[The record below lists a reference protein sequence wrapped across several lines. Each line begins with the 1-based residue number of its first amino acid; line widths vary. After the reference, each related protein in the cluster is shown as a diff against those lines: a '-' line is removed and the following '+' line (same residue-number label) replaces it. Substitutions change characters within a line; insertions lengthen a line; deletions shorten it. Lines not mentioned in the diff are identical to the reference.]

1 MTPKAN
7 DAQPVA
13 KKAAS
18 KARASKIVEK
28 AEETPAISYEM
39 PGYKALSEEEMRRD
53 LAEAGIYAQAHAL
66 VPYQMRG
73 NTGDMYLLMQI
84 AKHLNI
90 PFVTALRG
98 LSFIGDKDVKPAM
111 TAQLMSAL
119 VRNAGHTLRE
129 QWDAETNTATATI
142 IRKDDPDFEHV
153 AVWDEEKARVAGLWE
168 STPTWVQYPK
178 AMLTA
183 RAMSEVCRH
192 AASEV
197 LLGFSY
203 VPEEFQTAESASR
216 VLDMREQVKH
226 DMDRLHLSS
235 EKVAE
240 VLDGVALPGIPVAL
254 MTPRELE
261 EVNARI
267 GVIEYERDKDK
278 IDEVRERIQ
287 KGRDVLNLSEGAF
300 AEIVRRNVRPGRGYD
315 TMNLREAEQ
324 VLDVLLRQAKKSGN
338 RSGQRQAQPSQQA
351 PTQQQ
356 HAPQQQVPVQPQQS
370 AQQPRPQAQQGYT
383 QYMPA
388 QPQEAPQQRPETARQ
403 PQQAPAPAPQ
413 QQAPAQESY
422 GLYDESQRPEQ
433 YPPLG
438 SQNPQ
443 GISGRMAMIQRAMKK
458 QGVSE
463 EELPFVLA
471 YAFEDDERADV
482 DNVDALTMDDMTIL
496 LDRIQ
501 RYAAESKPAQEPTA
515 ELPFDGDTPA
525 DNMDGLESSY
535 NAHGGE
541 VDDDPENWN
550 EGWPETAKPGGG
562 ANQ

>member
-7 DAQPVA
+7 DAQPAA

-18 KARASKIVEK
+18 KTRTTKAAEK
-28 AEETPAISYEM
+28 AEETTAVSHEM
-39 PGYKALSEEEMRRD
+39 PGYKALSEEEMRHD

-90 PFVTALRG
+90 PFITALRG

-129 QWDAETNTATATI
+129 QWDADTNTATAI
-142 IRKDDPDFEHV
+142 LIRKDDPSFEHV

-168 STPTWVQYPK
+168 STPTWMQYPK
-178 AMLTA
+178 AMLTT

-226 DMDRLHLSS
+226 DMTRLNLSS

-240 VLDGVALPGIPVAL
+240 VLDGVTLPGIPVAL

-261 EVNARI
+261 DVNARI

-287 KGRDVLNLSEGAF
+287 KGRDKLNLSEGAF
-300 AEIVRRNVRPGRGYD
+300 AEIVRRNVRSGRGYD

-324 VLDVLLRQAKKSGN
+324 VLDVLLRQAKKSGI
-338 RSGQRQAQPSQQA
+338 RSGQRQAQPAPQA
-351 PTQQQ
+351 PAPQPS
-356 HAPQQQVPVQPQQS
+356 APQQQAPAQPYQSPQQ
-370 AQQPRPQAQQGYT
+370 PHPQAQQGYS
-383 QYMPA
+383 QHMPA
-388 QPQEAPQQRPETARQ
+388 QPQEAPQQRPEPAQQ
-403 PQQAPAPAPQ
+403 PQQAP
-413 QQAPAQESY
+413 APAQESY

-438 SQNPQ
+438 SQKPK
-443 GISGRMAMIQRAMKK
+443 GVSGPMGMIQRTMRT
-458 QGVSE
+458 QGLSE
-463 EELPFVLA
+463 DELPIVLA
-471 YAFEDDERADV
+471 YVFGDKQV
-482 DNVDALTMDDMTIL
+482 NVDELTMDETTAVL
-496 LDRIQ
+496 AGIQ
-501 RYAAESKPAQEPTA
+501 RYAAEAGAPEPTA
-515 ELPFDGDTPA
+515 ELPLNGDAPA
-525 DNMDGLESSY
+525 NTDNLDDLEAFYS
-535 NAHGGE
+535 AQGGE
-541 VDDDPENWN
+541 VNDDESETWN

>member
-1 MTPKAN
+1 MTSKTRT
-7 DAQPVA
+7 
-13 KKAAS
+13 S
-18 KARASKIVEK
+18 KAVEK
-28 AEETPAISYEM
+28 AEETTTISHEM

-53 LAEAGIYAQAHAL
+53 LAEADIYSRAFAL
-66 VPYQMRG
+66 IPYQMRG
-73 NTGDMYLLMQI
+73 NAGDMYLLMQI
-84 AKHLNI
+84 AKHLNV
-90 PFVTALRG
+90 PFITALRG

-111 TAQLMSAL
+111 SAQLMSAL

-129 QWDAETNTATATI
+129 QWDPETNTATAVI
-142 IRKDDPDFEHV
+142 IRKDDPQFEHV

-168 STPTWVQYPK
+168 STPTWMQYPK

-203 VPEEFQTAESASR
+203 VPEEFQTQESASR
-216 VLDMREQVKH
+216 VLDMRQQVQA
-226 DMDRLHLSS
+226 DMDRLRLSS
-235 EKVAE
+235 EKAIE
-240 VLDGVALPGIPVAL
+240 VLDGVTLPGITIAL

-287 KGRDVLNLSEGAF
+287 KGRDVLNLTEGAF

-338 RSGQRQAQPSQQA
+338 RSGQRQPAQQVPA
-351 PTQQQ
+351 PQSP
-356 HAPQQQVPVQPQQS
+356 APQQQAPPAAASPAGAAGLHPVHARTASGGPS
-370 AQQPRPQAQQGYT
+370 AAPRTGSP
-383 QYMPA
+383 
-388 QPQEAPQQRPETARQ
+388 
-403 PQQAPAPAPQ
+403 APAGPGSAPQ

-443 GISGRMAMIQRAMKK
+443 GTSGPMAMIQRTMEKHGIAE
-458 QGVSE
+458 G
-463 EELPFVLA
+463 ELPIILTYVF
-471 YAFEDDERADV
+471 DDERADV
-482 DNVDALTMDDMTIL
+482 DNVDTLSMNDMPL
-496 LDRIQ
+496 VLAGIQ
-501 RYAAESKPAQEPTA
+501 RYAAETKPVQEPTA
-515 ELPFDGDTPA
+515 ELPFDGDAPA
-525 DNMDGLESSY
+525 DNMEDLEASY
-535 NAHGGE
+535 SAQGSE
-541 VDDDPENWN
+541 VNDDPETWN

-562 ANQ
+562 AN

>member
-1 MTPKAN
+1 MTSKTRT
-7 DAQPVA
+7 
-13 KKAAS
+13 S
-18 KARASKIVEK
+18 KAVEK
-28 AEETPAISYEM
+28 AEETTVPVWEI
-39 PGYKALSEEEMRRD
+39 PGYKALTEEEMRRD
-53 LAEAGIYAQAHAL
+53 LAEADIYSRAFAL
-66 VPYQMRG
+66 IPYQMRG
-73 NTGDMYLLMQI
+73 NAGDMYLLMQI
-84 AKHLNI
+84 AKHLNV
-90 PFVTALRG
+90 PFITALRG

-111 TAQLMSAL
+111 SAQLMSAL

-129 QWDAETNTATATI
+129 QWDPETNTATAVI
-142 IRKDDPDFEHV
+142 IRKDDPQFEHV

-168 STPTWVQYPK
+168 STPTWMQYPK

-203 VPEEFQTAESASR
+203 VPEEFQTQESASR
-216 VLDMREQVKH
+216 VLDMRQQVQA
-226 DMDRLHLSS
+226 DMDRLRLSS
-235 EKVAE
+235 EKAIE
-240 VLDGVALPGIPVAL
+240 VLDGVPLPGITIAL

-287 KGRDVLNLSEGAF
+287 KGRDVLNLTEGAF

-338 RSGQRQAQPSQQA
+338 RSGQRQPAQQVPA
-351 PTQQQ
+351 PQSP
-356 HAPQQQVPVQPQQS
+356 APQQQAPQ
-370 AQQPRPQAQQGYT
+370 QQPRPQAQQGYT

-388 QPQEAPQQRPETARQ
+388 QPQEAPQQHPEPVRQ
-403 PQQAPAPAPQ
+403 PQQAQAPAPQ

-443 GISGRMAMIQRAMKK
+443 GTSGPMAMIQRTMEKHGIAE
-458 QGVSE
+458 G
-463 EELPFVLA
+463 ELPIILTYVF
-471 YAFEDDERADV
+471 DDERADV
-482 DNVDALTMDDMTIL
+482 DNVDTLSMNDMPL
-496 LDRIQ
+496 VLAGIQ
-501 RYAAESKPAQEPTA
+501 RYAAETKPVQEPTA
-515 ELPFDGDTPA
+515 ELPFDGDAPA
-525 DNMDGLESSY
+525 DNMEDLEASY
-535 NAHGGE
+535 SAQGSE
-541 VDDDPENWN
+541 VNDDPETWN

-562 ANQ
+562 AN

>member
-1 MTPKAN
+1 MAPKTA
-7 DAQPVA
+7 DAQPAA

-18 KARASKIVEK
+18 KTRTAKTVK
-28 AEETPAISYEM
+28 AEEPTAPVWEV

-53 LAEAGIYAQAHAL
+53 LAEADIYAQAHAL
-66 VPYQMRG
+66 IPYQMRG
-73 NTGDMYLLMQI
+73 NAGDMYLLMQI

-90 PFVTALRG
+90 PFITALRG

-129 QWDAETNTATATI
+129 QWDQETNTATATL
-142 IRKDDPDFEHV
+142 IRKDDPHFEHV

-168 STPTWVQYPK
+168 STPTWMQYPK

-203 VPEEFQTAESASR
+203 VPEEFQTQESASR

-226 DMDRLHLSS
+226 DMTRLNLSN
-235 EKVAE
+235 EKIAE
-240 VLDGVALPGIPVAL
+240 VLNGVTLPGIPVAL

-261 EVNARI
+261 DVNARI

-287 KGRDVLNLSEGAF
+287 KGRDKLNLSEGAF

-324 VLDVLLRQAKKSGN
+324 VLDVLLRQAKKSGI
-338 RSGQRQAQPSQQA
+338 RSGQRQAQPA
-351 PTQQQ
+351 QQQ
-356 HAPQQQVPVQPQQS
+356 PAPQQQAPARPQQG

-388 QPQEAPQQRPETARQ
+388 QPQEAPQQRPEPAQQ
-403 PQQAPAPAPQ
+403 PQQAP
-413 QQAPAQESY
+413 APAQESY

-438 SQNPQ
+438 SQKQQ
-443 GISGRMAMIQRAMKK
+443 GASGIMTMIQRAMQK
-458 QGVSE
+458 QGLAE
-463 EELPFVLA
+463 DELPFVLA
-471 YAFEDDERADV
+471 HIFGDNAPDV
-482 DNVDALTMDDMTIL
+482 DELTMNDMTTVFAGIE
-496 LDRIQ
+496 
-501 RYAAESKPAQEPTA
+501 RYAAKAGAVVEPEPTA
-515 ELPFDGDTPA
+515 ELPLDGDAPA
-525 DNMDGLESSY
+525 DTDNLDDLEASY
-535 NAHGGE
+535 SAQGGE
-541 VDDDPENWN
+541 VNDDDSEAWN

-562 ANQ
+562 AN

>member
-7 DAQPVA
+7 DAQPAA

-18 KARASKIVEK
+18 KTRTTKAAEK
-28 AEETPAISYEM
+28 AEETTAVSHEM
-39 PGYKALSEEEMRRD
+39 PGYKALSEEEMRHD

-90 PFVTALRG
+90 PFITALRG

-129 QWDAETNTATATI
+129 QWDADTNTATAI
-142 IRKDDPDFEHV
+142 LIRKDDPSFEHV

-168 STPTWVQYPK
+168 STPTWMQYPK

-226 DMDRLHLSS
+226 DMTRLNLSN

-240 VLDGVALPGIPVAL
+240 VLDGVTLPGIPVAL

-261 EVNARI
+261 DVNARI

-287 KGRDVLNLSEGAF
+287 KGRDKLNLSEGAF

-324 VLDVLLRQAKKSGN
+324 VLDVLLRQAKKSGI
-338 RSGQRQAQPSQQA
+338 RSGQRQAQPAPQA
-351 PTQQQ
+351 P
-356 HAPQQQVPVQPQQS
+356 
-370 AQQPRPQAQQGYT
+370 
-383 QYMPA
+383 
-388 QPQEAPQQRPETARQ
+388 
-403 PQQAPAPAPQ
+403 
-413 QQAPAQESY
+413 APAQESY

-438 SQNPQ
+438 SQKPK
-443 GISGRMAMIQRAMKK
+443 GVSGPMGMIQRTMRT
-458 QGVSE
+458 QGLSE
-463 EELPFVLA
+463 DELPIVLA
-471 YAFEDDERADV
+471 YVFGDKQV
-482 DNVDALTMDDMTIL
+482 NVDELTMDETTAVL
-496 LDRIQ
+496 AGIQ
-501 RYAAESKPAQEPTA
+501 RYAAEAGAPEPTA
-515 ELPFDGDTPA
+515 ELPPQ
-525 DNMDGLESSY
+525 
-535 NAHGGE
+535 
-541 VDDDPENWN
+541 W
-550 EGWPETAKPGGG
+550 
-562 ANQ
+562 

>member
-1 MTPKAN
+1 MTSKTRT
-7 DAQPVA
+7 
-13 KKAAS
+13 S
-18 KARASKIVEK
+18 KAVEK
-28 AEETPAISYEM
+28 AEETTTISHEM
-39 PGYKALSEEEMRRD
+39 PGYKALTEEEMRRD
-53 LAEAGIYAQAHAL
+53 LVEADIYSKAHAL
-66 VPYQMRG
+66 IPYQMRG
-73 NTGDMYLLMQI
+73 NAGDMYLLMQI
-84 AKHLNI
+84 AKHLNV
-90 PFVTALRG
+90 PFITALRG

-111 TAQLMSAL
+111 SAQLMSAL

-129 QWDAETNTATATI
+129 QWDPETNTATAVI
-142 IRKDDPDFEHV
+142 IRKDDPQFEHV

-168 STPTWVQYPK
+168 STPTWMQYPK

-203 VPEEFQTAESASR
+203 VPEEFQTQESASR
-216 VLDMREQVKH
+216 VLDMRQQVQA
-226 DMDRLHLSS
+226 DMDRLRLSS
-235 EKVAE
+235 EKAIE
-240 VLDGVALPGIPVAL
+240 VLDGVTLPGITIAL

-287 KGRDVLNLSEGAF
+287 KGCDVLNLTEGAF

-338 RSGQRQAQPSQQA
+338 RSGQRQPAQQVPA
-351 PTQQQ
+351 PQSP
-356 HAPQQQVPVQPQQS
+356 APQQQ
-370 AQQPRPQAQQGYT
+370 AQ
-383 QYMPA
+383 
-388 QPQEAPQQRPETARQ
+388 
-403 PQQAPAPAPQ
+403 APAPQ

-443 GISGRMAMIQRAMKK
+443 GTSGPMAMIQRTMEKHGIAE
-458 QGVSE
+458 G
-463 EELPFVLA
+463 ELPIILTYVF
-471 YAFEDDERADV
+471 DDERADV
-482 DNVDALTMDDMTIL
+482 DNVDTLSMNDMPL
-496 LDRIQ
+496 VLAGIQ
-501 RYAAESKPAQEPTA
+501 RYAAETKPVQEPTA
-515 ELPFDGDTPA
+515 ELPFDGDAPA
-525 DNMDGLESSY
+525 DNMEDLEASY
-535 NAHGGE
+535 SAQGSE
-541 VDDDPENWN
+541 VNDDPETWN

-562 ANQ
+562 AN

>member
-7 DAQPVA
+7 DAQPA
-13 KKAAS
+13 TKKAAP
-18 KARASKIVEK
+18 KTRTPKTVK
-28 AEETPAISYEM
+28 AEETPAPTWEV

-90 PFVTALRG
+90 PLITALRG

-129 QWDAETNTATATI
+129 QWDAETNTATATL
-142 IRKDDPDFEHV
+142 IRKDDPSFEHV

-216 VLDMREQVKH
+216 VLDMRQQVKG
-226 DMDRLHLSS
+226 DMGRLNLSS

-240 VLDGVALPGIPVAL
+240 VLDGVTLPGIPVAL

-287 KGRDVLNLSEGAF
+287 KGRDKLNLSEGAF
-300 AEIVRRNVRPGRGYD
+300 GEIVRRNVRPGRGYD

-324 VLDVLLRQAKKSGN
+324 VLDVLLRQAKKSGI
-338 RSGQRQAQPSQQA
+338 RSGQRQPAKQA
-351 PTQQQ
+351 PAPQSP
-356 HAPQQQVPVQPQQS
+356 APQQQAPAQPYQS
-370 AQQPRPQAQQGYT
+370 PQQPRPQAQQGYT

-388 QPQEAPQQRPETARQ
+388 QPQEAPQQRPEPAQQ
-403 PQQAPAPAPQ
+403 PQQAPAPT
-413 QQAPAQESY
+413 QESY

-443 GISGRMAMIQRAMKK
+443 GTPGIRAMIQRALQTQGIPEEKLPNILIATFKK
-458 QGVSE
+458 GE
-463 EELPFVLA
+463 KAE
-471 YAFEDDERADV
+471 
-482 DNVDALTMDDMTIL
+482 NVDALTMDDMTTL
-496 LDRIQ
+496 LDGIQ
-501 RYAAESKPAQEPTA
+501 RYATEPESFSEPTV
-515 ELPFDGDTPA
+515 ELPFDGDASA
-525 DNMDGLESSY
+525 DNMDDLEASY
-535 NAHGGE
+535 IAQGDE
-541 VDDDPENWN
+541 VNDDPETWN
-550 EGWPETAKPGGG
+550 EGWSETAKPGGA
-562 ANQ
+562 AN

>member
-7 DAQPVA
+7 DAQPAA

-18 KARASKIVEK
+18 KTRTSKTVEK
-28 AEETPAISYEM
+28 AEETTAVSHEM
-39 PGYKALSEEEMRRD
+39 PGYKALSEEEMHRD

-84 AKHLNI
+84 AKHLNV
-90 PFVTALRG
+90 PFITALRG

-111 TAQLMSAL
+111 SAQLMSAL

-129 QWDAETNTATATI
+129 QWDPETNTATAVI
-142 IRKDDPDFEHV
+142 IRKDDPQFEHV

-168 STPTWVQYPK
+168 STPTWMQYPK

-203 VPEEFQTAESASR
+203 VPEEFQTQESASR
-216 VLDMREQVKH
+216 VLDMRQQVQA
-226 DMDRLHLSS
+226 DMDRLRLSS
-235 EKVAE
+235 EKAIE
-240 VLDGVALPGIPVAL
+240 VLDGVTLPGITIAL

-287 KGRDVLNLSEGAF
+287 KGRDVLNLTEGAF

-338 RSGQRQAQPSQQA
+338 RSGQRQPAQQVPA
-351 PTQQQ
+351 PQSP
-356 HAPQQQVPVQPQQS
+356 APQQQAPQ
-370 AQQPRPQAQQGYT
+370 QQPRPQAQQGYT

-388 QPQEAPQQRPETARQ
+388 QPQEAPQQHPEPVRQ
-403 PQQAPAPAPQ
+403 PQQAQAPAPQ

-443 GISGRMAMIQRAMKK
+443 GTSGPMAMIQRTMEKHGIAE
-458 QGVSE
+458 G
-463 EELPFVLA
+463 ELPIILTYVF
-471 YAFEDDERADV
+471 DDERADV
-482 DNVDALTMDDMTIL
+482 DNVDTLSMNDMPL
-496 LDRIQ
+496 VLAGIQ
-501 RYAAESKPAQEPTA
+501 RYAAETKPVQEPTA
-515 ELPFDGDTPA
+515 ELPFDGDAPA
-525 DNMDGLESSY
+525 DNMEDLEASY
-535 NAHGGE
+535 SAQGSE
-541 VDDDPENWN
+541 VNDDPETWN

-562 ANQ
+562 AN

>member
-1 MTPKAN
+1 MTPKTT
-7 DAQPVA
+7 DAQPA
-13 KKAAS
+13 TKKAAP
-18 KARASKIVEK
+18 KTRTPKTVK
-28 AEETPAISYEM
+28 AEETPAPTWEV

-90 PFVTALRG
+90 PLITALRG

-129 QWDAETNTATATI
+129 QWDAETNTATATL
-142 IRKDDPDFEHV
+142 IRKDDPSFEHV

-226 DMDRLHLSS
+226 DMARLSLSN

-240 VLDGVALPGIPVAL
+240 VLDGVTLPSIPVAL

-261 EVNARI
+261 DVNARI

-287 KGRDVLNLSEGAF
+287 KGRDKLNLSEGAF

-324 VLDVLLRQAKKSGN
+324 VLDALLRQAKKSGI
-338 RSGQRQAQPSQQA
+338 RSGQRQAQPASQA
-351 PTQQQ
+351 PAPQSP
-356 HAPQQQVPVQPQQS
+356 APQQQAPAQPYQS
-370 AQQPRPQAQQGYT
+370 PQQPRPQAQQGYT

-388 QPQEAPQQRPETARQ
+388 QPQEAPQQRPEPAQQ
-403 PQQAPAPAPQ
+403 PQQAPT
-413 QQAPAQESY
+413 PAQESY

-443 GISGRMAMIQRAMKK
+443 GTPGIRAMIQRALQTQGIPEEKLPNILIATFKK
-458 QGVSE
+458 GE
-463 EELPFVLA
+463 KAE
-471 YAFEDDERADV
+471 
-482 DNVDALTMDDMTIL
+482 NVDALTMDDMTTL
-496 LDRIQ
+496 LDGIQ
-501 RYAAESKPAQEPTA
+501 RYATEPESFSEPTV
-515 ELPFDGDTPA
+515 ELPFDGDASA
-525 DNMDGLESSY
+525 DNMDDLEASY
-535 NAHGGE
+535 IAQGDE
-541 VDDDPENWN
+541 VNDDPETWN
-550 EGWPETAKPGGG
+550 EGWPETAKPGGA
-562 ANQ
+562 AN

>member
-1 MTPKAN
+1 MAPKTA
-7 DAQPVA
+7 DAQPA
-13 KKAAS
+13 TKKAAS
-18 KARASKIVEK
+18 KTRTTKTVK
-28 AEETPAISYEM
+28 AEEPTAPAWEV

-53 LAEAGIYAQAHAL
+53 LAEADIYAQAHAL
-66 VPYQMRG
+66 IPYQMRG
-73 NTGDMYLLMQI
+73 NAGDMYLLMQI

-90 PFVTALRG
+90 PFITALRG

-129 QWDAETNTATATI
+129 QWDAETNTATATL
-142 IRKDDPDFEHV
+142 IRKDDPSFEHV

-226 DMDRLHLSS
+226 DMARLNLSG

-240 VLDGVALPGIPVAL
+240 VLNGVTLPGIPVAL

-261 EVNARI
+261 DVNARI

-338 RSGQRQAQPSQQA
+338 RSGQRQAQPAQQA
-351 PTQQQ
+351 PAQQQ
-356 HAPQQQVPVQPQQS
+356 APVQPQQGV
-370 AQQPRPQAQQGYT
+370 QQPRPQAQQGYGQHIPT
-383 QYMPA
+383 R
-388 QPQEAPQQRPETARQ
+388 PQEAPQQRPEPAQQ
-403 PQQAPAPAPQ
+403 PQQAP
-413 QQAPAQESY
+413 APAQESY
-422 GLYDESQRPEQ
+422 GLYDESQRPKQ

-438 SQNPQ
+438 SQKSQDTSTPM
-443 GISGRMAMIQRAMKK
+443 SMIQRTMKE

-463 EELPFVLA
+463 AELPIILTYVFGNTEKAEV
-471 YAFEDDERADV
+471 E
-482 DNVDALTMDDMTIL
+482 NVDALTMADMPL
-496 LDRIQ
+496 LLEGIQ
-501 RYAAESKPAQEPTA
+501 RYAAEAGPLPEPTA
-515 ELPFDGDTPA
+515 ELPFDGDASA
-525 DNMDGLESSY
+525 DNMDDMEASY
-535 NAHGGE
+535 SAQGDE
-541 VDDDPENWN
+541 VNDGSETWN

-562 ANQ
+562 AN

>member
-7 DAQPVA
+7 DAQPAA
-13 KKAAS
+13 KKAAP
-18 KARASKIVEK
+18 KTRTPKTVEK
-28 AEETPAISYEM
+28 AEETPVISLEV

-53 LAEAGIYAQAHAL
+53 MAEAAIYAQAGAL
-66 VPYQMRG
+66 VPSQMRG
-73 NTGDMYLLMQI
+73 NAGDMYILMQI
-84 AKHLNI
+84 AKYLNVPVI
-90 PFVTALRG
+90 SVLRG
-98 LSFIGDKDVKPAM
+98 FSFIGDKDVKPTM
-111 TAQLMSAL
+111 TAQFMAGL

-129 QWDAETNTATATI
+129 QWDAETSTATAVV
-142 IRKDDPDFEHV
+142 IRNDDPSFEHV

-178 AMLTA
+178 AMLMA
-183 RAMSEVCRH
+183 RATSEVCRQ
-192 AASEV
+192 AVSEV
-197 LLGFSY
+197 LMGFSY

-216 VLDMREQVKH
+216 VLDMREQVKR
-226 DMDRLHLSS
+226 DMDRLHLSN

-240 VLDGVALPGIPVAL
+240 VLNGIALPGIPVAL

-267 GVIEYERDKDK
+267 GMIEYERDKDK

-287 KGRDVLNLSEGAF
+287 KGLDLLHLTEGAF

-338 RSGQRQAQPSQQA
+338 RSGQRQPSQQA
-351 PTQQQ
+351 PAQQQSTQQRTCAQ
-356 HAPQQQVPVQPQQS
+356 PVQS
-370 AQQPRPQAQQGYT
+370 VQQPHPQAQQGYT

-388 QPQEAPQQRPETARQ
+388 QPQEAPQQHPEPAQQ
-403 PQQAPAPAPQ
+403 PQQAPAT
-413 QQAPAQESY
+413 QESY

-438 SQNPQ
+438 SQKPK
-443 GISGRMAMIQRAMKK
+443 GVSGPMGMIQRTMRT
-458 QGVSE
+458 QGLSE
-463 EELPFVLA
+463 DELPIVLA
-471 YAFEDDERADV
+471 YVFGDKQV
-482 DNVDALTMDDMTIL
+482 NVDELTMDETTAVL
-496 LDRIQ
+496 AGIQ
-501 RYAAESKPAQEPTA
+501 RYAAEAGAPEPTA
-515 ELPFDGDTPA
+515 ELPLNGDAPA
-525 DNMDGLESSY
+525 DTDNLDDLEASY
-535 NAHGGE
+535 SAQGGE
-541 VDDDPENWN
+541 VNDDESETWN

>member
-1 MTPKAN
+1 MAPKTA
-7 DAQPVA
+7 DAQPAA

-18 KARASKIVEK
+18 KTRTAKTVK
-28 AEETPAISYEM
+28 AEEPTAPVWEV

-53 LAEAGIYAQAHAL
+53 LAEADIYAQAHAL
-66 VPYQMRG
+66 IPYQMRG
-73 NTGDMYLLMQI
+73 NAGDMYLLMQI

-90 PFVTALRG
+90 PFITALRG

-129 QWDAETNTATATI
+129 QWDQETNTATATI
-142 IRKDDPDFEHV
+142 IRKDDPHFEHV

-168 STPTWVQYPK
+168 STPTWMQYPK

-203 VPEEFQTAESASR
+203 VPEEFQTQESASR

-226 DMDRLHLSS
+226 DMTRLNLSN
-235 EKVAE
+235 EKIAE
-240 VLDGVALPGIPVAL
+240 VLNGVTLPGIPVAL

-261 EVNARI
+261 DVNARI

-287 KGRDVLNLSEGAF
+287 KGRDKLNLSEGAF

-324 VLDVLLRQAKKSGN
+324 VLDVLLRQAKKSGI
-338 RSGQRQAQPSQQA
+338 RSGQRQAQPA
-351 PTQQQ
+351 QQQ
-356 HAPQQQVPVQPQQS
+356 PAPQQQAPARPQQG

-388 QPQEAPQQRPETARQ
+388 QPQEAPQQRPEPAQQ
-403 PQQAPAPAPQ
+403 PQQAP
-413 QQAPAQESY
+413 APAQESY

-438 SQNPQ
+438 SQKQQ
-443 GISGRMAMIQRAMKK
+443 GASGIMTMIQRAMQK
-458 QGVSE
+458 QGLAE
-463 EELPFVLA
+463 DELPFVLA
-471 YAFEDDERADV
+471 HIFGDNAPDV
-482 DNVDALTMDDMTIL
+482 DELTMNDMTTVFAGIEC
-496 LDRIQ
+496 
-501 RYAAESKPAQEPTA
+501 YAAKAGAVVEPEPTA
-515 ELPFDGDTPA
+515 ELPLDGDAPA
-525 DNMDGLESSY
+525 DTDNLDDLEASY
-535 NAHGGE
+535 SAQGGE
-541 VDDDPENWN
+541 VNDDDSEAWN
-550 EGWPETAKPGGG
+550 EGWSETAKPGGG
-562 ANQ
+562 AN

>member
-7 DAQPVA
+7 DAQPAA

-18 KARASKIVEK
+18 KTRTAKTVEK
-28 AEETPAISYEM
+28 AEETSISHEM

-53 LAEAGIYAQAHAL
+53 LAEADIYAQAHAL
-66 VPYQMRG
+66 IPYQMRG
-73 NTGDMYLLMQI
+73 NAGDMYLLMQI

-90 PFVTALRG
+90 PFITALRG

-129 QWDAETNTATATI
+129 QWDQETNTATATL
-142 IRKDDPDFEHV
+142 IRKDDPHFEHV

-168 STPTWVQYPK
+168 STPTWMQYPK

-203 VPEEFQTAESASR
+203 VPEEFQTQESASR

-226 DMDRLHLSS
+226 DMTRLNLSN
-235 EKVAE
+235 EKIAE
-240 VLDGVALPGIPVAL
+240 VLNGVTLPGIPVAL

-261 EVNARI
+261 DVNARI

-287 KGRDVLNLSEGAF
+287 KGRDKLNLSEGAF

-324 VLDVLLRQAKKSGN
+324 VLDVLLRQAKKSGI
-338 RSGQRQAQPSQQA
+338 RSGQRQAQPA
-351 PTQQQ
+351 QQQ
-356 HAPQQQVPVQPQQS
+356 PAPQQQAPARPQQG

-388 QPQEAPQQRPETARQ
+388 QPQEAPQQRPEPAQQ
-403 PQQAPAPAPQ
+403 PQQAP
-413 QQAPAQESY
+413 APAQESY

-438 SQNPQ
+438 SQKQQ
-443 GISGRMAMIQRAMKK
+443 GASGIMTMIQRAMQK
-458 QGVSE
+458 QGLAE
-463 EELPFVLA
+463 DELPFVLA
-471 YAFEDDERADV
+471 HIFGDNAPDV
-482 DNVDALTMDDMTIL
+482 DELTMNDMTTVFAGIE
-496 LDRIQ
+496 
-501 RYAAESKPAQEPTA
+501 RYAAKAGAVVEPEPTA
-515 ELPFDGDTPA
+515 ELPLDGDAPA
-525 DNMDGLESSY
+525 DTDNLDDLEASY
-535 NAHGGE
+535 SAQGGE
-541 VDDDPENWN
+541 VNDDDSEAWN

-562 ANQ
+562 AN

>member
-1 MTPKAN
+1 MTPKTT
-7 DAQPVA
+7 DAQPAA
-13 KKAAS
+13 KKAAP
-18 KARASKIVEK
+18 KTRTPKPVK
-28 AEETPAISYEM
+28 AEEPTAPVWEV

-53 LAEAGIYAQAHAL
+53 LAEADIYAQAHAL
-66 VPYQMRG
+66 IPYQMRG

-90 PFVTALRG
+90 PFITALRG

-129 QWDAETNTATATI
+129 QWDPETNTATATL
-142 IRKDDPDFEHV
+142 IRKDDPSFEHV

-226 DMDRLHLSS
+226 DMARLNLSG

-240 VLDGVALPGIPVAL
+240 VLDGVTLPGIPVTL

-287 KGRDVLNLSEGAF
+287 KGRDKLNLSEGAF

-324 VLDVLLRQAKKSGN
+324 VLDVLLRQAKKSGI
-338 RSGQRQAQPSQQA
+338 RSGQRQAQLASQA
-351 PTQQQ
+351 PAPQSP
-356 HAPQQQVPVQPQQS
+356 APQQQAPAQPYQS
-370 AQQPRPQAQQGYT
+370 PQQPRPQAQQGYT

-388 QPQEAPQQRPETARQ
+388 QPQEAPQQRPEPAQQ
-403 PQQAPAPAPQ
+403 PQQAPAPT
-413 QQAPAQESY
+413 QESY

-438 SQNPQ
+438 SQKQQ
-443 GISGRMAMIQRAMKK
+443 GTSGPMAMIQRAMQT
-458 QGVSE
+458 QGIPM
-463 EELPFVLA
+463 EELPIVLT
-471 YAFEDDERADV
+471 YVLKDNNRAA
-482 DNVDALTMDDMTIL
+482 NVDALTMDDMTDVL
-496 LDRIQ
+496 RDIQ
-501 RYAAESKPAQEPTA
+501 QYAAETRPLPEPTA
-515 ELPFDGDTPA
+515 ELPLGEDTPA
-525 DNMDGLESSY
+525 DNMEDLEASY
-535 NAHGGE
+535 SAQGDE
-541 VDDDPENWN
+541 VNDDSETWN

-562 ANQ
+562 AN

>member
-1 MTPKAN
+1 MTSKTRT
-7 DAQPVA
+7 
-13 KKAAS
+13 S
-18 KARASKIVEK
+18 KAVEK
-28 AEETPAISYEM
+28 AEETTTISHEM
-39 PGYKALSEEEMRRD
+39 PGYKALTEEEMRRD
-53 LAEAGIYAQAHAL
+53 LSEADIYSRAFAL
-66 VPYQMRG
+66 IPYQMRG
-73 NTGDMYLLMQI
+73 NAGDMYLLMQI
-84 AKHLNI
+84 AKHLNV
-90 PFVTALRG
+90 PFITALRG

-111 TAQLMSAL
+111 SAQLMSAL

-129 QWDAETNTATATI
+129 QWDPETNTATAVI
-142 IRKDDPDFEHV
+142 IRKDDPQFEHV

-168 STPTWVQYPK
+168 STPTWMQYPK

-203 VPEEFQTAESASR
+203 VPEEFQTQESASR
-216 VLDMREQVKH
+216 VLDMRQQVQA
-226 DMDRLHLSS
+226 DMDRLRLSS
-235 EKVAE
+235 EKAIE
-240 VLDGVALPGIPVAL
+240 VLDGVTLPGITIAL

-287 KGRDVLNLSEGAF
+287 KGRDVLNLTEGAF

-338 RSGQRQAQPSQQA
+338 RSGQRQPA
-351 PTQQQ
+351 
-356 HAPQQQVPVQPQQS
+356 QQVP
-370 AQQPRPQAQQGYT
+370 
-383 QYMPA
+383 
-388 QPQEAPQQRPETARQ
+388 APQS
-403 PQQAPAPAPQ
+403 PAPQ

-443 GISGRMAMIQRAMKK
+443 GTSGPMAMIQRTMEKHGIAE
-458 QGVSE
+458 G
-463 EELPFVLA
+463 ELPIILTYVF
-471 YAFEDDERADV
+471 DDERADV
-482 DNVDALTMDDMTIL
+482 DNVDTLSMNDMPL
-496 LDRIQ
+496 VLAGIQ
-501 RYAAESKPAQEPTA
+501 RYAAETKPVQEPTA
-515 ELPFDGDTPA
+515 ELPFDGDAPA
-525 DNMDGLESSY
+525 DNMEDLEASY
-535 NAHGGE
+535 SAQGSE
-541 VDDDPENWN
+541 VNDDPETWN

-562 ANQ
+562 AN

>member
-1 MTPKAN
+1 MAPKTA
-7 DAQPVA
+7 DAQPA
-13 KKAAS
+13 TKKAAS
-18 KARASKIVEK
+18 KTRTTKTVK
-28 AEETPAISYEM
+28 AEEPTAPAWEV

-53 LAEAGIYAQAHAL
+53 LAEADIYAQAHAL
-66 VPYQMRG
+66 IPYQMRG
-73 NTGDMYLLMQI
+73 NAGDMYLLMQI

-90 PFVTALRG
+90 PFITALRG

-129 QWDAETNTATATI
+129 QWDAETNTATATL
-142 IRKDDPDFEHV
+142 IRKDDPSFEHV

-216 VLDMREQVKH
+216 VLDMREQVKQ
-226 DMDRLHLSS
+226 DMARLNLSG

-240 VLDGVALPGIPVAL
+240 VLNGVTLPGIPVAL

-261 EVNARI
+261 DVNARI

-338 RSGQRQAQPSQQA
+338 RSGQRQAQPAQQA
-351 PTQQQ
+351 PAQQQ
-356 HAPQQQVPVQPQQS
+356 APVQPQQGV
-370 AQQPRPQAQQGYT
+370 QQPRPQAQQGYG
-383 QYMPA
+383 QHMPTR
-388 QPQEAPQQRPETARQ
+388 PQEAPQQRPEPAQQ
-403 PQQAPAPAPQ
+403 PQQAP
-413 QQAPAQESY
+413 APAQESY
-422 GLYDESQRPEQ
+422 GLYDESQRPKQ

-438 SQNPQ
+438 SQKSQDTSTPM
-443 GISGRMAMIQRAMKK
+443 SMIQRTMKE

-463 EELPFVLA
+463 AELPIILTYVFGNTEKAEV
-471 YAFEDDERADV
+471 E
-482 DNVDALTMDDMTIL
+482 NVDALTMADMPL
-496 LDRIQ
+496 LLEGIQ
-501 RYAAESKPAQEPTA
+501 RYAAEAGPLPEPTA
-515 ELPFDGDTPA
+515 ELPFDGDASA
-525 DNMDGLESSY
+525 DNMDDMEASY
-535 NAHGGE
+535 SAQGDE
-541 VDDDPENWN
+541 VNDGSETWN

-562 ANQ
+562 AN

>member
-1 MTPKAN
+1 MAPKT
-7 DAQPVA
+7 V
-13 KKAAS
+13 
-18 KARASKIVEK
+18 K
-28 AEETPAISYEM
+28 AEEPTAPAWEV

-53 LAEAGIYAQAHAL
+53 LAEADIYAQAHAL
-66 VPYQMRG
+66 IPYQMRG
-73 NTGDMYLLMQI
+73 NAGDMYLLMQI

-90 PFVTALRG
+90 PFITALRG

-129 QWDAETNTATATI
+129 QWDAETNTATATL
-142 IRKDDPDFEHV
+142 IRKDDPSFEHV

-226 DMDRLHLSS
+226 DMARLNLSG

-240 VLDGVALPGIPVAL
+240 VLNGVTLPGIPVAL

-261 EVNARI
+261 DVNARI

-338 RSGQRQAQPSQQA
+338 RSGQRQAQPAQQA
-351 PTQQQ
+351 PAQQQ
-356 HAPQQQVPVQPQQS
+356 APVQPQQGV
-370 AQQPRPQAQQGYT
+370 QQPRPQAQQGYG
-383 QYMPA
+383 QHMPTR
-388 QPQEAPQQRPETARQ
+388 PQEAPQQRPEPAQQ
-403 PQQAPAPAPQ
+403 PQQAP
-413 QQAPAQESY
+413 APAQESY
-422 GLYDESQRPEQ
+422 GLYDESQRPKQ

-438 SQNPQ
+438 SQKSQDTSTPM
-443 GISGRMAMIQRAMKK
+443 SMIQRTMKE

-463 EELPFVLA
+463 AELPIILTYVFGNTEKAEV
-471 YAFEDDERADV
+471 E
-482 DNVDALTMDDMTIL
+482 NVDALTMADMPL
-496 LDRIQ
+496 LLEGIQ
-501 RYAAESKPAQEPTA
+501 RYAAEAGPLPEPTA
-515 ELPFDGDTPA
+515 ELPFDGDASA
-525 DNMDGLESSY
+525 DNMDDMEASY
-535 NAHGGE
+535 SAQGDE
-541 VDDDPENWN
+541 VNDGSETWN

-562 ANQ
+562 AN

>member
-1 MTPKAN
+1 MAPKTT
-7 DAQPVA
+7 DAQPAA

-18 KARASKIVEK
+18 KTRASKTVEK
-28 AEETPAISYEM
+28 DAETTTISHEM
-39 PGYKALSEEEMRRD
+39 PGYRALSEEEMRRD
-53 LAEAGIYAQAHAL
+53 LAEADIYAQAHAL
-66 VPYQMRG
+66 IPYQMRG

-90 PFVTALRG
+90 PIITALRG

-129 QWDAETNTATATI
+129 QWDAETNTATATL
-142 IRKDDPDFEHV
+142 IRKDDPSFEHV

-226 DMDRLHLSS
+226 DMTRLNLSN

-240 VLDGVALPGIPVAL
+240 VLDGVTLPGIPVAL

-278 IDEVRERIQ
+278 IDNVRDRIQ
-287 KGRDVLNLSEGAF
+287 KGLDLLHLTEGAF

-324 VLDVLLRQAKKSGN
+324 VLDVLIRQAKKSGN
-338 RSGQRQAQPSQQA
+338 RSGQRQPSQQA
-351 PTQQQ
+351 PAQQPMQQQ
-356 HAPQQQVPVQPQQS
+356 APAQPAQS
-370 AQQPRPQAQQGYT
+370 AQQQARPQAQQ
-383 QYMPA
+383 A
-388 QPQEAPQQRPETARQ
+388 LQQRPEPAPQ
-403 PQQAPAPAPQ
+403 PQQTP
-413 QQAPAQESY
+413 APAQESY

-438 SQNPQ
+438 SQKPK
-443 GISGRMAMIQRAMKK
+443 GVSGRMAMIQRTMKEH
-458 QGVSE
+458 GVPE
-463 EELPFVLA
+463 GELPIVLA
-471 YAFEDDERADV
+471 YVFGDKQV
-482 DNVDALTMDDMTIL
+482 NVDELTMDETTAVL
-496 LDRIQ
+496 AGIQ
-501 RYAAESKPAQEPTA
+501 RYAAEAGAPEPTA
-515 ELPFDGDTPA
+515 ELPLNGDAPA
-525 DNMDGLESSY
+525 DTDNLDDLEASY
-535 NAHGGE
+535 SAQGSE
-541 VDDDPENWN
+541 VNDDESETWN

>member
-1 MTPKAN
+1 MTPKAT
-7 DAQPVA
+7 DAQPA
-13 KKAAS
+13 TKKAAP
-18 KARASKIVEK
+18 KTRTPKTVK
-28 AEETPAISYEM
+28 AEEPPAPTWEV
-39 PGYKALSEEEMRRD
+39 PGYKALTEEEMRRD
-53 LAEAGIYAQAHAL
+53 LAEADIYAQAHAL

-73 NTGDMYLLMQI
+73 NAGDMYLLMQI

-90 PFVTALRG
+90 PFIAALRG

-129 QWDAETNTATATI
+129 QWDAETNTATATL
-142 IRKDDPDFEHV
+142 IRKDDPSFEHV

-226 DMDRLHLSS
+226 DMARLNLSS

-240 VLDGVALPGIPVAL
+240 VLDGVTLPGIPVAL

-261 EVNARI
+261 DVNARI

-287 KGRDVLNLSEGAF
+287 KGRDKLNLTDGAF

-324 VLDVLLRQAKKSGN
+324 VLDVLLRQAKKSGI

-351 PTQQQ
+351 HAQQQ
-356 HAPQQQVPVQPQQS
+356 PAPQQQAPVQPQQGV
-370 AQQPRPQAQQGYT
+370 QQPRPQAQQGYT

-388 QPQEAPQQRPETARQ
+388 QPQEAPQQRPEPAQQ
-403 PQQAPAPAPQ
+403 PQQAPAPT
-413 QQAPAQESY
+413 QESY

-438 SQNPQ
+438 SQKPK
-443 GISGRMAMIQRAMKK
+443 GVSGSMAMIQRTMQA
-458 QGVSE
+458 QGLSE
-463 EELPFVLA
+463 DELPIVLI
-471 YAFEDDERADV
+471 YIFGDNDKRADV
-482 DNVDALTMDDMTIL
+482 DNVDALTMDDMTTVL
-496 LDRIQ
+496 EGIQ
-501 RYAAESKPAQEPTA
+501 RYAAEAGPLPEPTA
-515 ELPFDGDTPA
+515 ELPFDGDTPS
-525 DNMDGLESSY
+525 DNMDDLEASY
-535 NAHGGE
+535 SAQGKE
-541 VDDDPENWN
+541 VNDDPETWN

>member
-1 MTPKAN
+1 MTPKTT
-7 DAQPVA
+7 DAQPA
-13 KKAAS
+13 TKKAAP
-18 KARASKIVEK
+18 KTRTPKTVK
-28 AEETPAISYEM
+28 AEETPAPTWEV

-90 PFVTALRG
+90 PLITALRG

-129 QWDAETNTATATI
+129 QWDAETNTATATL
-142 IRKDDPDFEHV
+142 IRKDDPSFEHV

-203 VPEEFQTAESASR
+203 VPEEFQTAEAASR

-226 DMDRLHLSS
+226 DMARLSLSN

-240 VLDGVALPGIPVAL
+240 VLDGVTLPGIPVAL

-261 EVNARI
+261 DVNARI

-287 KGRDVLNLSEGAF
+287 KGRDKLNLSEGAF

-324 VLDVLLRQAKKSGN
+324 VLDALLRQAKKSGI
-338 RSGQRQAQPSQQA
+338 RSGQRQAQPASQA
-351 PTQQQ
+351 PAPQSP
-356 HAPQQQVPVQPQQS
+356 APQQQAPAQPYQS
-370 AQQPRPQAQQGYT
+370 PQQPRPQAQQGYT

-388 QPQEAPQQRPETARQ
+388 QPQEAPQQRPEPAQQ
-403 PQQAPAPAPQ
+403 PQQAP
-413 QQAPAQESY
+413 APAQESY

-443 GISGRMAMIQRAMKK
+443 GTPGIRAMIQRALQTQGIPEEKLPNILIATFKK
-458 QGVSE
+458 GE
-463 EELPFVLA
+463 KAE
-471 YAFEDDERADV
+471 
-482 DNVDALTMDDMTIL
+482 NVDALTMDDMTTL
-496 LDRIQ
+496 LDGIQ
-501 RYAAESKPAQEPTA
+501 RYATEPESFSEPTV
-515 ELPFDGDTPA
+515 ELPFDGDASA
-525 DNMDGLESSY
+525 DNMDDLEASY
-535 NAHGGE
+535 IAQGDE
-541 VDDDPENWN
+541 VNDDPETWN
-550 EGWPETAKPGGG
+550 EGWPETAKPGGA
-562 ANQ
+562 AN

>member
-1 MTPKAN
+1 MAPKTA
-7 DAQPVA
+7 DAQPA
-13 KKAAS
+13 TKKAAS
-18 KARASKIVEK
+18 KTRTTKTVK
-28 AEETPAISYEM
+28 AEEPTAPAWEV

-53 LAEAGIYAQAHAL
+53 LAEADIYAQAHAL
-66 VPYQMRG
+66 IPYQMRG
-73 NTGDMYLLMQI
+73 NAGDMYLLMQI

-90 PFVTALRG
+90 PFITALRG

-129 QWDAETNTATATI
+129 QWDAETNTATATL
-142 IRKDDPDFEHV
+142 IRKDDPSFEHV

-197 LLGFSY
+197 LLGFSC

-226 DMDRLHLSS
+226 DMARLNLSG

-240 VLDGVALPGIPVAL
+240 VLNGVTLPGIPVAL

-261 EVNARI
+261 DVNARI

-338 RSGQRQAQPSQQA
+338 RSGQRQAQPAQQA
-351 PTQQQ
+351 PAQQQ
-356 HAPQQQVPVQPQQS
+356 APVQPQQGV
-370 AQQPRPQAQQGYT
+370 QQPRPQAQQGYG
-383 QYMPA
+383 QHMPTR
-388 QPQEAPQQRPETARQ
+388 PQEAPQQRPEPAQQ
-403 PQQAPAPAPQ
+403 PQQAP
-413 QQAPAQESY
+413 APAQESY
-422 GLYDESQRPEQ
+422 GLYDESQRPKQ

-438 SQNPQ
+438 SQKSQDTSIPM
-443 GISGRMAMIQRAMKK
+443 SMIQRTMKE

-463 EELPFVLA
+463 AELPIILTYVFGNTEKAEV
-471 YAFEDDERADV
+471 E
-482 DNVDALTMDDMTIL
+482 NVDALTMADMPL
-496 LDRIQ
+496 LLEGIQ
-501 RYAAESKPAQEPTA
+501 RYAAEAGPLPEPTA
-515 ELPFDGDTPA
+515 ELPFDGDASA
-525 DNMDGLESSY
+525 DNMDDMEASY
-535 NAHGGE
+535 SAQGDE
-541 VDDDPENWN
+541 VNDGSETWN

-562 ANQ
+562 AN

>member
-1 MTPKAN
+1 MTPKTT
-7 DAQPVA
+7 DAQPA
-13 KKAAS
+13 TKKAAP
-18 KARASKIVEK
+18 KTRTPKTVK
-28 AEETPAISYEM
+28 AEETPAPTWEV

-90 PFVTALRG
+90 PLITALRG

-129 QWDAETNTATATI
+129 QWDAETNTATATL
-142 IRKDDPDFEHV
+142 IRKDDPSFEHV

-226 DMDRLHLSS
+226 DMARLSLSN

-240 VLDGVALPGIPVAL
+240 VLDGVTLPGIPVAL

-261 EVNARI
+261 DVNARI

-287 KGRDVLNLSEGAF
+287 KGRDKLNLSEGAF

-324 VLDVLLRQAKKSGN
+324 VLDALLRQAKKSGI
-338 RSGQRQAQPSQQA
+338 RSGQRQAQPASQA
-351 PTQQQ
+351 P
-356 HAPQQQVPVQPQQS
+356 APQSPAPQ
-370 AQQPRPQAQQGYT
+370 QQGYT

-388 QPQEAPQQRPETARQ
+388 QPQEAPQQRPEPAQQ
-403 PQQAPAPAPQ
+403 PQQAPT
-413 QQAPAQESY
+413 PAQESY

-443 GISGRMAMIQRAMKK
+443 GTPGIRAMIQRALQTQGIPEEKLPNILIATFKK
-458 QGVSE
+458 GE
-463 EELPFVLA
+463 KAE
-471 YAFEDDERADV
+471 
-482 DNVDALTMDDMTIL
+482 NVDALTMDDMTTL
-496 LDRIQ
+496 LDGIQ
-501 RYAAESKPAQEPTA
+501 RYATEPESFSEPTV
-515 ELPFDGDTPA
+515 ELPFDGDASA
-525 DNMDGLESSY
+525 DNMDDLEASY
-535 NAHGGE
+535 IAQGDE
-541 VDDDPENWN
+541 VNDDPETWN
-550 EGWPETAKPGGG
+550 EGWPETAKPGGA
-562 ANQ
+562 AN

>member
-7 DAQPVA
+7 DAQPAA
-13 KKAAS
+13 KKSAS
-18 KARASKIVEK
+18 KNRASKTVEK
-28 AEETPAISYEM
+28 AEETIAVSYEM

-129 QWDAETNTATATI
+129 QWDAETNTATATL
-142 IRKDDPDFEHV
+142 IRKDDPSFEHV

-203 VPEEFQTAESASR
+203 VPEEFQSQESASR
-216 VLDMREQVKH
+216 VLDMREQVKR
-226 DMDRLHLSS
+226 DMDGLHLSN
-235 EKVAE
+235 EKVADL
-240 VLDGVALPGIPVAL
+240 LDGIALPGIPVIL

-287 KGRDVLNLSEGAF
+287 KGRDKLNLSEGAF

-324 VLDVLLRQAKKSGN
+324 VLDVLLRQAKKSGI
-338 RSGQRQAQPSQQA
+338 RSGQRQAQPAPQA
-351 PTQQQ
+351 P
-356 HAPQQQVPVQPQQS
+356 APQPPAQPQQS
-370 AQQPRPQAQQGYT
+370 PQQPRPQAQQGYT

-388 QPQEAPQQRPETARQ
+388 QPQEAPQQRPEPARQ
-403 PQQAPAPAPQ
+403 PQKAP
-413 QQAPAQESY
+413 APAQESY

-443 GISGRMAMIQRAMKK
+443 GTSGPMAMIQRTMKE
-458 QGVSE
+458 QGVPMD
-463 EELPFVLA
+463 ELPIVLS
-471 YAFEDDERADV
+471 YIFGEDKRADV
-482 DNVDALTMDDMTIL
+482 DNVDALTMNDMTTV
-496 LDRIQ
+496 LDGIQ
-501 RYAAESKPAQEPTA
+501 RYAAESGPLSEPTA
-515 ELPFDGDTPA
+515 ELPFDGDAPV
-525 DNMDGLESSY
+525 NMDDLEASY
-535 NAHGGE
+535 SAQGGE
-541 VDDDPENWN
+541 VNDDPETWN

-562 ANQ
+562 AN

>member
-1 MTPKAN
+1 MSHKTTN
-7 DAQPVA
+7 AQPAA

-18 KARASKIVEK
+18 KTRASKTVEK
-28 AEETPAISYEM
+28 AEETPTISYEM

-90 PFVTALRG
+90 PLITALRG

-129 QWDAETNTATATI
+129 QWDAETNTATATL
-142 IRKDDPDFEHV
+142 IRKDDPSFEHV

-226 DMDRLHLSS
+226 DMTRLNLSS

-240 VLDGVALPGIPVAL
+240 VLDGVTLPGIPVAL

-278 IDEVRERIQ
+278 IDNVRERIQ
-287 KGRDVLNLSEGAF
+287 KGLDLLHLTEGAF

-324 VLDVLLRQAKKSGN
+324 VLDVLIRQAKKSGN
-338 RSGQRQAQPSQQA
+338 RSGQRQPSQQA
-351 PTQQQ
+351 PAQQPMQQQ
-356 HAPQQQVPVQPQQS
+356 APAQPAQS
-370 AQQPRPQAQQGYT
+370 AQQQARPQAQQ
-383 QYMPA
+383 A
-388 QPQEAPQQRPETARQ
+388 LQQRPEPAPQ
-403 PQQAPAPAPQ
+403 PQQTP
-413 QQAPAQESY
+413 APAQESY

-438 SQNPQ
+438 SQKPK
-443 GISGRMAMIQRAMKK
+443 GVSGPMGMIQRTMRT
-458 QGVSE
+458 QGLSE
-463 EELPFVLA
+463 DKLPIVLA
-471 YAFEDDERADV
+471 YVFGDKQV
-482 DNVDALTMDDMTIL
+482 NVDELTMDETTAVL
-496 LDRIQ
+496 AGIQ
-501 RYAAESKPAQEPTA
+501 RYAAEAGAPEPTA
-515 ELPFDGDTPA
+515 ELPLNGDAPA
-525 DNMDGLESSY
+525 DTDNLDDLEASY
-535 NAHGGE
+535 SAQGGE
-541 VDDDPENWN
+541 VNDDESETWN

>member
-1 MTPKAN
+1 MAPKTT

-13 KKAAS
+13 KKTATKTRTP
-18 KARASKIVEK
+18 KAVEK
-28 AEETPAISYEM
+28 AEETPVISLEV

-53 LAEAGIYAQAHAL
+53 MAEAAIYAQAGAL
-66 VPYQMRG
+66 VPSQMRG
-73 NTGDMYLLMQI
+73 NAGDMYILMQI
-84 AKHLNI
+84 AKYLNVPVI
-90 PFVTALRG
+90 SVLRG
-98 LSFIGDKDVKPAM
+98 FSFIGDKDVKPTM
-111 TAQLMSAL
+111 TAQFMAGL

-142 IRKDDPDFEHV
+142 IRKDDPSFEHV

-226 DMDRLHLSS
+226 DMTRLNLSS

-240 VLDGVALPGIPVAL
+240 VLDGVTLPGIPVAL

-267 GVIEYERDKDK
+267 GMIEYERDKDK

-287 KGRDVLNLSEGAF
+287 KGLDVLHLTEGAF

-338 RSGQRQAQPSQQA
+338 RSGQRQPSQQA
-351 PTQQQ
+351 PAQQPMQQQ
-356 HAPQQQVPVQPQQS
+356 AHAQPVQS
-370 AQQPRPQAQQGYT
+370 AQQQARPQSQQGYT

-388 QPQEAPQQRPETARQ
+388 QSQQAPQQRPEPAQR
-403 PQQAPAPAPQ
+403 PQQAP
-413 QQAPAQESY
+413 APAQESY

-438 SQNPQ
+438 SQKQ
-443 GISGRMAMIQRAMKK
+443 QSASGIMTMIQRAMQK
-458 QGVSE
+458 QGLAE
-463 EELPFVLA
+463 DELPFVLA
-471 YAFEDDERADV
+471 HIFGDSAPDV
-482 DNVDALTMDDMTIL
+482 DELTMNDMTTVFAGIE
-496 LDRIQ
+496 
-501 RYAAESKPAQEPTA
+501 RYAAKAGAVVEPEPTA
-515 ELPFDGDTPA
+515 ELPLDGDAPA
-525 DNMDGLESSY
+525 DTDNLDDLEASY
-535 NAHGGE
+535 SAQGGE
-541 VDDDPENWN
+541 VNDDDAEAWN

-562 ANQ
+562 AN

>member
-1 MTPKAN
+1 MTSKTRT
-7 DAQPVA
+7 
-13 KKAAS
+13 S
-18 KARASKIVEK
+18 KAVEK
-28 AEETPAISYEM
+28 AEETTTISHEM

-53 LAEAGIYAQAHAL
+53 LAEADIYSRAFAL
-66 VPYQMRG
+66 IPYQMRG
-73 NTGDMYLLMQI
+73 NAGDMYLLMQI
-84 AKHLNI
+84 AKHLNV
-90 PFVTALRG
+90 PFITALRG

-111 TAQLMSAL
+111 SAQLMSAL

-129 QWDAETNTATATI
+129 QWDPETNTATAVI
-142 IRKDDPDFEHV
+142 IRKDDPQFEHV

-168 STPTWVQYPK
+168 STPTWMQYPK

-203 VPEEFQTAESASR
+203 VPEEFQTQESASR
-216 VLDMREQVKH
+216 VLDMRQQVQA
-226 DMDRLHLSS
+226 DMDRLRLSN
-235 EKVAE
+235 EKAIE
-240 VLDGVALPGIPVAL
+240 VLDGVTLPGITIAL

-287 KGRDVLNLSEGAF
+287 KGRDVLNLTEGAF

-338 RSGQRQAQPSQQA
+338 RSGQRQPAQQVPA
-351 PTQQQ
+351 PQSP
-356 HAPQQQVPVQPQQS
+356 APQQQAPQ
-370 AQQPRPQAQQGYT
+370 QQPRPQAQQGYT

-388 QPQEAPQQRPETARQ
+388 QPQEAPQQHPEPVRQ
-403 PQQAPAPAPQ
+403 PQQAQAPAPQ

-443 GISGRMAMIQRAMKK
+443 GTSGPMAMIQRTMEKHGIAE
-458 QGVSE
+458 G
-463 EELPFVLA
+463 ELPIILTYVF
-471 YAFEDDERADV
+471 DDERADV
-482 DNVDALTMDDMTIL
+482 DNVDTLSMNDMPL
-496 LDRIQ
+496 VLAGIQ
-501 RYAAESKPAQEPTA
+501 RYAAETKPVQEPTA
-515 ELPFDGDTPA
+515 ELPFDGDAPA
-525 DNMDGLESSY
+525 DNMEDLEASY
-535 NAHGGE
+535 SAQGSE
-541 VDDDPENWN
+541 VNDDPETWN

-562 ANQ
+562 AN

>member
-1 MTPKAN
+1 MTSKTRT
-7 DAQPVA
+7 
-13 KKAAS
+13 S
-18 KARASKIVEK
+18 KAVEK
-28 AEETPAISYEM
+28 AEETTTISHEM

-53 LAEAGIYAQAHAL
+53 LAEADIYSRAFAL
-66 VPYQMRG
+66 IPYQMRG
-73 NTGDMYLLMQI
+73 NAGDMYLLMQI
-84 AKHLNI
+84 AKHLNV
-90 PFVTALRG
+90 PFITALRG

-111 TAQLMSAL
+111 SAQLMSAL

-129 QWDAETNTATATI
+129 QWDPETNTATAVI
-142 IRKDDPDFEHV
+142 IRKDDPQFEHV

-168 STPTWVQYPK
+168 STPTWMQYPK

-203 VPEEFQTAESASR
+203 VPEEFQTQESASR
-216 VLDMREQVKH
+216 VLDMRQQVQA
-226 DMDRLHLSS
+226 DMDRLRLSN
-235 EKVAE
+235 EKAIE
-240 VLDGVALPGIPVAL
+240 VLDGVTLPGITIAL

-287 KGRDVLNLSEGAF
+287 KGRDVLNLTEGAF

-338 RSGQRQAQPSQQA
+338 RSGQRQPAQQVPA
-351 PTQQQ
+351 PQSP
-356 HAPQQQVPVQPQQS
+356 APQQQAPQQQ
-370 AQQPRPQAQQGYT
+370 APQQQPRPQVQQGYT

-388 QPQEAPQQRPETARQ
+388 QPQEAPQQHPEPVRQ
-403 PQQAPAPAPQ
+403 PQQAQAPAPQ

-443 GISGRMAMIQRAMKK
+443 GTSGPMAMIQRTMEKHGIAE
-458 QGVSE
+458 G
-463 EELPFVLA
+463 ELPIILTYVF
-471 YAFEDDERADV
+471 DDERADV
-482 DNVDALTMDDMTIL
+482 DNVDTLSMNDMPL
-496 LDRIQ
+496 VLAGIQ
-501 RYAAESKPAQEPTA
+501 RYAAETKPVQEPTA
-515 ELPFDGDTPA
+515 ELPFDGDAPA
-525 DNMDGLESSY
+525 DNMEDLEASY
-535 NAHGGE
+535 SAQGSE
-541 VDDDPENWN
+541 VNDDPETWN

-562 ANQ
+562 AN